1 MNPLFVLCVFGLAF
15 FVWLCSALLF
25 PKIGGFI
32 KDYFDAMKG
41 MMKESEDEDE

>member
-1 MNPLFVLCVFGLAF
+1 MNPLFILGLFGLAF
-15 FVWLCSALLF
+15 FIWICMVLLF

-41 MMKESEDEDE
+41 IMNDDEDE